1 MITFVAVGIVLVMIQ
16 VLAALPWLVVLD
28 QRLRARWREASSWVI
43 GLLACAGAGA
53 LWGLFLHTN
62 SDPGVLANWGRV
74 YASVLHLQLA
84 ADLLVVV
91 FWLQLLFWPKGGAV
105 GLSAFREEIRQ
116 PKFWFLGG
124 AAAGLML
131 ISPFIPYFTFGE
143 DLKMVKELC
152 YAFTMLAAAF
162 FAVIAASMSV
172 HEEIEGRT
180 AVTLMSKPVSRRQ
193 FLLGKFAGILL
204 AALAMTAL
212 LGWWLVWIVRYKAH
226 YEDALFMHPLDRPQ
240 DPAWV
245 NLLVESWLGPAE
257 AGALLRGI
265 GYWVHEAGMALPG
278 LVIGFGQVMVLL
290 AIAVALAT
298 RLTMVVNVVI
308 CLGVYFLG
316 HLTPILT
323 EVSQHQYALVYFV
336 AQLFENL
343 LPGLDLFDVGTAIVR
358 EVQLPMGEY
367 ALYTLQVTLYAVVYT
382 TIALL
387 FGLILFEDRDL
398 A

>member
-1 MITFVAVGIVLVMIQ
+1 MITFVAVGIVLVVIQ
-16 VLAALPWLVVLD
+16 VLAALPWLLVLD
-28 QRLRARWREASSWVI
+28 QRLRGRLRAASGWGI
-43 GLLACAGAGA
+43 GLLACAGVGA
-53 LWGLFLHTN
+53 AWGLFLLAN
-62 SDPGVLANWGRV
+62 NDAGVLTNWGRA

-84 ADLLVVV
+84 ADLLVIV
-91 FWLQLLFWPKGGAV
+91 FWLQLQFWPKGGAV

-172 HEEIEGRT
+172 HEEIEGGT

-193 FLLGKFAGILL
+193 FLLGKFTGILL

-226 YEDALFMHPLDRPQ
+226 YEDALFMTPLDRPQ

-245 NLLVESWLGPAE
+245 NLLVESWLGTAE
-257 AGALLRGI
+257 AGALFQGI
-265 GYWVHEAGMALPG
+265 GYWVHEAGLALPG
-278 LVIGFGQVMVLL
+278 LVVGFGQVMVLL

-316 HLTPILT
+316 HLTPIMT
-323 EVSQHQYALVYFV
+323 EVSQNQYALVYFV